1 MAFST
6 QRAVSNG
13 TLQVLLLSIKYIDK
27 SEITVYVNSIETSAY
42 TWASDTSIR
51 LNSVVPNGQEV
62 LIRRTTDMSKIRH
75 QFTTGA
81 QFKAST
87 LDEDFQQILHIS
99 QEALEGGTVRDLFNV
114 LNMHGY
120 KISNLGK
127 ATADGDAVSLGQ
139 VKTES
144 ASAWTAAAE
153 AKASAAAAL
162 LSKNT
167 ARVLQQ
173 TLAHLR
179 LLLRP
184 RLQQRHLLRRRPAAP
199 PLPQGSRQCPQG
211 NPRRRPRALLRLPLL
226 PRHLLR
232 ILQAQPLRL
241 PAPLPTRKTL
251 PKLPQ
256 YVQRL
261 RLVLLRQLQRKF

>member
-99 QEALEGGTVRDLFNV
+99 QEAL
-114 LNMHGY
+114 
-120 KISNLGK
+120 
-127 ATADGDAVSLGQ
+127 
-139 VKTES
+139 
-144 ASAWTAAAE
+144 
-153 AKASAAAAL
+153 
-162 LSKNT
+162 
-167 ARVLQQ
+167 
-173 TLAHLR
+173 
-179 LLLRP
+179 
-184 RLQQRHLLRRRPAAP
+184 
-199 PLPQGSRQCPQG
+199 
-211 NPRRRPRALLRLPLL
+211 
-226 PRHLLR
+226 
-232 ILQAQPLRL
+232 
-241 PAPLPTRKTL
+241 
-251 PKLPQ
+251 
-256 YVQRL
+256 
-261 RLVLLRQLQRKF
+261 